1 MPKHD
6 THARKTP
13 VDQQTFV
20 LAAFDRYE
28 PALTLYASRLY
39 GGDLHAARDAVQQTF
54 MKLVQQPVEQVSHKV
69 GPWLYT
75 VCRNLVLDDLRR
87 KSRQAKPLMSD
98 FDPVDQTAR
107 DPAELL
113 QRQEFLDRIQK
124 QILLL
129 PEAQREVMELW
140 THGFDTKEVAKV
152 LQRDAGTVRVQLHRS
167 IKRLRKDPK
176 LSTWLAR
183 ATGQVESSSTE
194 TSTVSSNIRK
204 SPVKVQESKS

>member
-6 THARKTP
+6 THPHKAA

-39 GGDLHAARDAVQQTF
+39 GGDLHAAGDAVQQTF
-54 MKLVQQPVEQVSHKV
+54 MKLVQQPVENVGHKV

-75 VCRNLVLDDLRR
+75 VCRNWVLDDLRR
-87 KSRQAKPLMSD
+87 KARQAKPLKSD
-98 FDPVDQTAR
+98 FDPVDQTAH
-107 DPAELL
+107 DPAERL
-113 QRQEFLDRIQK
+113 QRQEFLDQIQQ

-129 PEAQREVMELW
+129 PEAQRDVMELW
-140 THGFDTKEVAKV
+140 SHGFNTREIAEV
-152 LQRDAGTVRVQLHRS
+152 LDRDAGTVRVHLHRS

-183 ATGQVESSSTE
+183 ATGQVETSSTE
-194 TSTVSSNIRK
+194 TSPVSSNLHK

>member
-1 MPKHD
+1 MPRHE
-6 THARKTP
+6 TNALSAP

-20 LAAFDRYE
+20 LAAFDRFE

-54 MKLVQQPVEQVSHKV
+54 MKLVQQPVEKVSHKV

-75 VCRNLVLDDLRR
+75 VCRNWVLDDLRR
-87 KSRQAKPLMSD
+87 KSRQAKPLQSD
-98 FDPVDQTAR
+98 FDPVDKAAH

-113 QRQEFLDRIQK
+113 QRQEFLDQIQR
-124 QILLL
+124 QILFL
-129 PEAQREVMELW
+129 PEAQRDVMELW
-140 THGFDTKEVAKV
+140 THGFDTREIAEV
-152 LQRDAGTVRVQLHRS
+152 LDRDAGTVRVHLHRS

-183 ATGQVESSSTE
+183 ATGQVESSSIE
-194 TSTVSSNIRK
+194 TAVVSSNIKK
-204 SPVKVQESKS
+204 SPVKIQELES

>member
-1 MPKHD
+1 MPKYD

-28 PALTLYASRLY
+28 SALTLYASRLY

-87 KSRQAKPLMSD
+87 KSRQAKPLKSD

-140 THGFDTKEVAKV
+140 THGFDTKEVAEV